1 MRKTYWRSIQKSIY
15 RSWLS
20 LLVFFPKV
28 TLSNYF
34 PRKKDVRL
42 PNGKN
47 QIGNKLCSKTTS
59 EKVTETHFQKVLK
72 RQKSANSTIQKV
84 LIRQKDAQTTLFLK
98 FYSKSFSNLLGIEWH
113 LLSLERTKIINAS
126 LYIMNQT
133 LINVTAYSPFL
144 ACLLIIN
151 TLMIYFHHTCYLYEI
166 VKIAFIGHCV
176 FISLMKHGF
185 KYFFHIRE
193 KR

>member
-1 MRKTYWRSIQKSIY
+1 MRKTNWRSIQKSIY

-47 QIGNKLCSKTTS
+47 QIGNNLCS
-59 EKVTETHFQKVLK
+59 EKHRKRSQKPISK
-72 RQKSANSTIQKV
+72 KCSNDKKSANSTIQKV
-84 LIRQKDAQTTLFLK
+84 LIRQKDAQTTLFIK

-126 LYIMNQT
+126 LYDQKNHFSYLVSAQSET
-133 LINVTAYSPFL
+133 LGD
-144 ACLLIIN
+144 C
-151 TLMIYFHHTCYLYEI
+151 
-166 VKIAFIGHCV
+166 VKILIFA
-176 FISLMKHGF
+176 SWKHPLP
-185 KYFFHIRE
+185 
-193 KR
+193 KRLILLLL

>member
-84 LIRQKDAQTTLFLK
+84 LIRQKDAQMTLFIK

-126 LYIMNQT
+126 LYDQKNHF
-133 LINVTAYSPFL
+133 S
-144 ACLLIIN
+144 
-151 TLMIYFHHTCYLYEI
+151 YLVY
-166 VKIAFIGHCV
+166 VADDGNFSCHCV
-176 FISLMKHGF
+176 AENRHNLHLPLRSAEGHVLRSL
-185 KYFFHIRE
+185 E
-193 KR
+193 W

>member
-47 QIGNKLCSKTTS
+47 QIGNNLCSKTTS

-84 LIRQKDAQTTLFLK
+84 LIRQKRCSTTIYIK
-98 FYSKSFSNLLGIEWH
+98 INRKSFSNLLGIEWH
-113 LLSLERTKIINAS
+113 LLSLQETKIIKDNKMYVYMS
-126 LYIMNQT
+126 RKITILT
-133 LINVTAYSPFL
+133 LFLWLMTVTFP
-144 ACLLIIN
+144 
-151 TLMIYFHHTCYLYEI
+151 
-166 VKIAFIGHCV
+166 VIAQQ
-176 FISLMKHGF
+176 KAA
-185 KYFFHIRE
+185 
-193 KR
+193 

>member
-126 LYIMNQT
+126 LYIGKY
-133 LINVTAYSPFL
+133 VF
-144 ACLLIIN
+144 
-151 TLMIYFHHTCYLYEI
+151 
-166 VKIAFIGHCV
+166 
-176 FISLMKHGF
+176 FISDWEWDKFLSHK
-185 KYFFHIRE
+185 KKRLRIRNIQNVASCCDLHNHS
-193 KR
+193 KNSFGCKGTIFNRG